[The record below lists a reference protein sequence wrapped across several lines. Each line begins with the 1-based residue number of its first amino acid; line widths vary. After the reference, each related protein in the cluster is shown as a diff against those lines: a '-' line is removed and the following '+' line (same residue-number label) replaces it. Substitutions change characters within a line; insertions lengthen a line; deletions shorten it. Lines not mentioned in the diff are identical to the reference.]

1 MSEQMDEE
9 KMSNSVTFK
18 SVTRLVEFIFSQI
31 EEDGSNFNERMQEVL
46 SSLSKRNLR
55 DKTDLE
61 LQCVLGMLEEEVE

>member
-1 MSEQMDEE
+1 MDEE